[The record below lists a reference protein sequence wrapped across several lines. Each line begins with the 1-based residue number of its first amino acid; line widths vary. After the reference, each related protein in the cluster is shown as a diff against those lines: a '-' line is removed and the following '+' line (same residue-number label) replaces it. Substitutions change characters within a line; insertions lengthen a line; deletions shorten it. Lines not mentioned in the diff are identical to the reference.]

1 MTNAGGFNGGFGPGG
16 FPPGPGQ
23 PGGQPP
29 HVPPQWHNQ
38 PAPVCVRHPDRPTLL
53 TCQRCGQPN
62 CPECLRP
69 ATVGFQC
76 VDCLTKG
83 QREVRPV
90 RGLAGG
96 RQRSAPVVTYVL
108 IAINVAVFAITVAMA
123 GSVAYNDSSKLFK
136 DSSLLPLA
144 VADGEL
150 WRIVTSGFLHFGP
163 IHLLVNMLALWIVG
177 RDVEII
183 LGRSRYLAVYFASIL
198 GGSAAVMMFQ
208 NVMSQTAGASGAIF
222 GLFGAQ
228 AVILLRIRQSPG
240 PVLTVIALNVF
251 ISITLPGISL
261 MGHLGGLAAGVLS
274 TAGILFG
281 PQWLGIG
288 TKPGATPRAVQW
300 GIVLAVIFAS
310 LAIIVV
316 RALQL
321 RAQYGL

>member
-1 MTNAGGFNGGFGPGG
+1 MA
-16 FPPGPGQ
+16 
-23 PGGQPP
+23 
-29 HVPPQWHNQ
+29 
-38 PAPVCVRHPDRPTLL
+38 R
-53 TCQRCGQPN
+53 
-62 CPECLRP
+62 
-69 ATVGFQC
+69 
-76 VDCLTKG
+76 G
-83 QREVRPV
+83 QREVREV
-90 RGLAGG
+90 RGLGGG
-96 RQRSAPVVTYVL
+96 RQRSAPIVTYAL

-123 GSVAYNDSSKLFK
+123 GSVAYNDTSKLFK

-144 VADGEL
+144 VADGEV

-208 NVMSQTAGASGAIF
+208 NVLSQTAGASGAIF

-288 TKPGATPRAVQW
+288 TKPGATPRA
-300 GIVLAVIFAS
+300 
-310 LAIIVV
+310 
-316 RALQL
+316 
-321 RAQYGL
+321 